1 MPEKIIHIESV
12 GNVKFRKNKRSKN
25 VSITIRP
32 EKGVIVNFPY
42 FVSYKFALSV
52 VERKKSWI
60 LNHLPKIE
68 EYNNKKTVFD
78 ESSLFNTRYRKLS
91 ISKNTGS
98 NIKTKITTETINITY
113 PESIEINNSE
123 LQEII
128 RATIIKTL
136 RKEAKEYL
144 PKRTQI
150 LSEKYKFKFNKI
162 FIKNNKTLWGSCS
175 GRNNINLNLH
185 LLRLPDHLID
195 YVIIHELC
203 HTVQKNHG
211 KHFWKLMDSILG
223 DSKKISKELRNYSI
237 QIY

>member
-1 MPEKIIHIESV
+1 MPEKIIQIENI
-12 GNVKFRKNKRSKN
+12 GNVRFRKNKSSKN

-32 EKGVIVNFPY
+32 EKGVVVTFPY
-42 FVSYKFALSV
+42 FLSYKFALNV
-52 VERKKSWI
+52 VEKKRSWI

-68 EYNNKKTVFD
+68 EYNNKRTIFNED
-78 ESSLFNTRYRKLS
+78 NDFNTRYRKLV
-91 ISKNTGS
+91 IGKNTGS
-98 NIKTKITTETINITY
+98 DIKTNITSEIINITY
-113 PESIEINNSE
+113 PEIIEVNNSD
-123 LQEII
+123 LQKII
-128 RATIIKTL
+128 RATIIKVL
-136 RKEAKEYL
+136 RKEAKEFL
-144 PKRTQI
+144 PEQTLFLAGK
-150 LSEKYKFKFNKI
+150 LNFKFNKV

-175 GRNNINLNLH
+175 GKNNINLNLH

-211 KHFWKLMDSILG
+211 KQFWKLMDSILG

>member
-1 MPEKIIHIESV
+1 MSEKIIHVEYI
-12 GNVKFRKNKRSKN
+12 GNVRFRKNKRSKN

-42 FVSYKFALSV
+42 FLSYRFALSV
-52 VERKKSWI
+52 VDKKRSWI

-68 EYNNKKTVFD
+68 EFNNKRTIFT
-78 ESSLFNTRYRKLS
+78 ETSSFNTRYRKL
-91 ISKNTGS
+91 ILEKNTDS
-98 NIKTKITTETINITY
+98 KIKTKITSESINISY
-113 PESIEINNSE
+113 PENIEVNNSD

-128 RATIIKTL
+128 RTTIIKAL
-136 RKEAKEYL
+136 RKEAKEFL
-144 PKRTQI
+144 PERTLT
-150 LSEKYKFKFNKI
+150 LSKKYNFKFNKV

-175 GRNNINLNLH
+175 GINNINFNLH

>member
-1 MPEKIIHIESV
+1 MPEKIIQVESI
-12 GNVKFRKNKRSKN
+12 GNVRFRKNKRSKN

-32 EKGVIVNFPY
+32 EKGVTVNFPY
-42 FVSYKFALSV
+42 YISYRFALNV
-52 VERKKSWI
+52 VEKKKTWI
-60 LNHLPKIE
+60 LNNLPKIE
-68 EYNNKKTVFD
+68 EYNSKKTVFD
-78 ESSLFNTRYRKLS
+78 ESSLFHTRYRKLT
-91 ISKNTGS
+91 IGKNTGS
-98 NIKTKITTETINITY
+98 NIKTTITAETINISY
-113 PESIEINNSE
+113 PESVEINNSE

-175 GRNNINLNLH
+175 GKNNINLNLH
-185 LLRLPDHLID
+185 LLRLPDYLID

-203 HTVQKNHG
+203 HTIQKNHG

>member
-1 MPEKIIHIESV
+1 MPEKIIQVESI
-12 GNVKFRKNKRSKN
+12 GNVRLRKNKRSKN

-32 EKGVIVNFPY
+32 EKGVVVNFPY
-42 FVSYKFALSV
+42 FLSYKFALSV
-52 VERKKSWI
+52 VEKKRSWI
-60 LNHLPKIE
+60 LNHLSKIE
-68 EYNNKKTVFD
+68 EYNNKRTIFD
-78 ESSLFNTRYRKLS
+78 ETSVFNTRYRKLVVG
-91 ISKNTGS
+91 KNTGAD
-98 NIKTKITTETINITY
+98 IKTKITSDSIHITHPENI
-113 PESIEINNSE
+113 EVNN
-123 LQEII
+123 LNFQEII
-128 RATIIKTL
+128 KETIIKAL
-136 RKEAKEYL
+136 RKEAKEFL
-144 PKRTQI
+144 PERT
-150 LSEKYKFKFNKI
+150 LFLAEKLNFRFNKV

-237 QIY
+237 QLY

>member
-1 MPEKIIHIESV
+1 MPEKIIHVENV
-12 GNVKFRKNKRSKN
+12 GNVRFRKNKKSKN

-32 EKGVIVNFPY
+32 EKGVVVNFPY
-42 FVSYKFALSV
+42 YISYRFALNV
-52 VERKKSWI
+52 VEKKKTWI
-60 LNHLPKIE
+60 LNNLPKIE
-68 EYNNKKTVFD
+68 EYNSKKTVFN
-78 ESSLFNTRYRKLS
+78 ESSLFNTRYRKLT
-91 ISKNTGS
+91 ISKNTDD
-98 NIKTKITTETINITY
+98 NIKTTITTETINITY

>member
-1 MPEKIIHIESV
+1 MPEKIIQVESIGDV
-12 GNVKFRKNKRSKN
+12 CFRKNKRSKN

-32 EKGVIVNFPY
+32 EKGVVVNFPY
-42 FVSYKFALSV
+42 FLSYKFALSV
-52 VERKKSWI
+52 VEKKRTWI

-68 EYNNKKTVFD
+68 NYNSKRTI
-78 ESSLFNTRYRKLS
+78 FNENSDFSTRYRKLV
-91 ISKNTGS
+91 IEKNAG
-98 NIKTKITTETINITY
+98 NEIKTKLTPEFINISY
-113 PESIEINNSE
+113 PENIEVNNSG

-128 RATIIKTL
+128 RATIIKAL

-144 PKRTQI
+144 TERTHYFAEI
-150 LSEKYKFKFNKI
+150 LHFKFNKI